1 MHLLPG
7 STTCTF
13 ERPWALEPYFGD
25 ASIVGNRVS
34 SFRMHLETCVQSVQ
48 TTCGEKVLVHC
59 GASRAER
66 QRAIR
71 ASSQEHG
78 YEL

>member
-13 ERPWALEPYFGD
+13 ERRGPVTLFGISEM
-25 ASIVGNRVS
+25 ASNVGHRVS

-71 ASSQEHG
+71 AEEHG
-78 YEL
+78 YRL